1 MKHPARLPSVR
12 PLSVL
17 LASLLLAGLAGPVE
31 GRINV
36 VSLPGRN
43 SVQLTIYNSV
53 DLTLV
58 KERRTLAFRRGANRL
73 EFSWANTLIDPTSVE
88 FQALTHSGEL
98 EVQDVRFPPRVT
110 NTLEWRIQSEFAG
123 EVEVEIRY
131 FTSGIS
137 WAADYVVEADSRE
150 RTLALAGSVRINN
163 QSGEDYENAQ
173 VRLVVGQVRLVEQIM
188 DLSKSASKRR
198 GLELEELKLKLPVP
212 AFMGTPVNLP
222 VSLAAVEKA
231 REIVKE
237 AMSEYFLYTI
247 EGRDTIPT
255 GWARRLPSFKA
266 GGVPLVSLYKYERE
280 RWGGQ
285 VVRFYRFRN
294 SRESKL
300 GNEPLPDGRV
310 VAFRTVADDRS
321 LALVGD
327 TSVKYIP
334 VDEQVDLELGPDQE
348 VQVKPVL
355 ADWKKS
361 DLKFDAAG
369 NPAGWTITENWSLEI
384 QNSREIEVA
393 LDIRRSLPG
402 DWSLQTEVPCE
413 QLDAQKIKFT
423 LSLKPRE
430 KKTVPYTVT
439 TRCGISATR

>member
-1 MKHPARLPSVR
+1 MKYPARLPSVR
-12 PLSVL
+12 PLSAL
-17 LASLLLAGLAGPVE
+17 LASLLFAGLADPVE

-58 KERRTLAFRRGANRL
+58 KERRTLAFRQGTNRL

-88 FQALTHSGEL
+88 FQALTHADEL

-173 VRLVVGQVRLVEQIM
+173 VRLVVGQVRLVERIM

-198 GLELEELKLKLPVP
+198 GLELEELKLKLPAP

-231 REIVKE
+231 KEIVKE

-280 RWGGQ
+280 RWGDQ

-300 GNEPLPDGRV
+300 GHEPLPDGRV

-369 NPAGWTITENWSLEI
+369 NPAGWTITEKWSLEI

-393 LDIRRSLPG
+393 LDIRRTLPG
-402 DWSLQTEVPCE
+402 DWSLQTEVPYE

-439 TRCGISATR
+439 TRCGMSATR